1 MTKPF
6 FQIETRLVGED
17 YPPLVIPEIGINHN
31 GSFSKAKLLID
42 AAKKANSE
50 IVKFQ
55 CHILEKEMIETDIKP
70 GNSNKKIWDII
81 KKAQLSYNQEKKI
94 QRYAKNNKLIFIST
108 PFSRE
113 AADRLEAMG
122 VSCFKIGSGE
132 CNNLPLIEHISKKG
146 KPIILSTGMNDLESI
161 KATVNIIKK
170 YDCPLAIL
178 HCTSMYPT
186 PYKHVRL
193 GNLAILKKKFPFAVI
208 GLSDHS
214 IGIETSLGAVA
225 LGASLIEKHFTI
237 NKKWSGPDNIISIT
251 PSELKLLNIQSK
263 NIWQSLSTDF
273 SILKEEAPVI
283 NFAYA
288 SVVSTK
294 RIKKNEL
301 FTYKNLWVKRPGN
314 GKLLSK
320 DLKYIIGKK
329 AYKDIM
335 PNKQICPEDIQNFV
349 YKKKK

>member
-1 MTKPF
+1 MKLILN
-6 FQIETRLVGED
+6 Q
-17 YPPLVIPEIGINHN
+17 GI
-31 GSFSKAKLLID
+31 
-42 AAKKANSE
+42 
-50 IVKFQ
+50 Q
-55 CHILEKEMIETDIKP
+55 
-70 GNSNKKIWDII
+70 I
-81 KKAQLSYNQEKKI
+81 KKYGYYKKSTTLLQSRKKI

-113 AADRLEAMG
+113 AADRLDAMG

-193 GNLAILKKKFPFAVI
+193 GNLAILKRNFLFAVI

-263 NIWQSLSTDF
+263 
-273 SILKEEAPVI
+273 
-283 NFAYA
+283 
-288 SVVSTK
+288 
-294 RIKKNEL
+294 
-301 FTYKNLWVKRPGN
+301 
-314 GKLLSK
+314 
-320 DLKYIIGKK
+320 KYLAIS
-329 AYKDIM
+329 
-335 PNKQICPEDIQNFV
+335 
-349 YKKKK
+349 

>member
-81 KKAQLSYNQEKKI
+81 RKAQLSYNQEKKI

-113 AADRLEAMG
+113 AADRLDAMG

-132 CNNLPLIEHISKKG
+132 CNNLPLIEHISKNF
-146 KPIILSTGMNDLESI
+146 IS
-161 KATVNIIKK
+161 
-170 YDCPLAIL
+170 
-178 HCTSMYPT
+178 
-186 PYKHVRL
+186 RL
-193 GNLAILKKKFPFAVI
+193 F
-208 GLSDHS
+208 
-214 IGIETSLGAVA
+214 LGFQK
-225 LGASLIEKHFTI
+225 LI
-237 NKKWSGPDNIISIT
+237 W
-251 PSELKLLNIQSK
+251 L
-263 NIWQSLSTDF
+263 DF
-273 SILKEEAPVI
+273 
-283 NFAYA
+283 
-288 SVVSTK
+288 
-294 RIKKNEL
+294 
-301 FTYKNLWVKRPGN
+301 
-314 GKLLSK
+314 
-320 DLKYIIGKK
+320 
-329 AYKDIM
+329 
-335 PNKQICPEDIQNFV
+335 QN
-349 YKKKK
+349 